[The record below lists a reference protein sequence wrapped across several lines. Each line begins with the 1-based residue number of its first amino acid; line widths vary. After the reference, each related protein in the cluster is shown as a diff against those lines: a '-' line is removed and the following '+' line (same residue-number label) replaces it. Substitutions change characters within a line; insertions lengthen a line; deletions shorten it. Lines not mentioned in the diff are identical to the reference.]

1 MRGCNVTHLSC
12 WFLERFSL
20 FFFGE
25 ILELFF
31 LTRWEFTSVS
41 PLGTVLLNIYKTST
55 PLILSQY
62 TYYWF
67 QFFCSFCC
75 ILWKNVYTFT
85 FELPFTSFNRWWGLK
100 NPILPTVWNSEL
112 VIHAHEKLAHNLLDS
127 CDLRST
133 REKVFCWCV
142 LSPNVIRE
150 FLQKHRT
157 VADTIII
164 NHFVFSIFAIVTVF
178 LQKLT
183 DEFLKTSPNGPKI
196 FWNLLT
202 KHNSFSLDGALILLL
217 LLLCKWHFLGQS
229 SKIGKLNFHFPKFW
243 TEAFL
248 IKTHFMSTQLNFE
261 YWRKT
266 TSFVNHQ
273 GT

>member
-1 MRGCNVTHLSC
+1 MLVSRT
-12 WFLERFSL
+12 L
-20 FFFGE
+20 FPNFFGE

-112 VIHAHEKLAHNLLDS
+112 VILAHEKLAHNLLDS

-133 REKVFCWCV
+133 REKVFYWCV

-178 LQKLT
+178 LQKHT

-202 KHNSFSLDGALILLL
+202 KQNSFSLDGALILL

-229 SKIGKLNFHFPKFW
+229 SKIGKLNFHSPFPESLDRGLPDQNSLYEHPVEILSIEEKQHVSSI
-243 TEAFL
+243 TKGHCID
-248 IKTHFMSTQLNFE
+248 IK
-261 YWRKT
+261 
-266 TSFVNHQ
+266 
-273 GT
+273 

>member
-1 MRGCNVTHLSC
+1 MCIHLH
-12 WFLERFSL
+12 LNYLSL
-20 FFFGE
+20 V
-25 ILELFF
+25 
-31 LTRWEFTSVS
+31 LTVDEV
-41 PLGTVLLNIYKTST
+41 
-55 PLILSQY
+55 
-62 TYYWF
+62 
-67 QFFCSFCC
+67 
-75 ILWKNVYTFT
+75 WK
-85 FELPFTSFNRWWGLK
+85 S
-100 NPILPTVWNSEL
+100 PILPTVWNSEL
-112 VIHAHEKLAHNLLDS
+112 VILAHEKLAHNLLDS

-133 REKVFCWCV
+133 REKVFYWCV

-202 KHNSFSLDGALILLL
+202 KQNSFSLDGALILLLL

-229 SKIGKLNFHFPKFW
+229 SKIGKLNFHSPFP
-243 TEAFL
+243 EAFL

-261 YWRKT
+261 YLLKKNNMFRQSPRDIVL
-266 TSFVNHQ
+266 TSNRDFSFLAID
-273 GT
+273 